1 MLRHC
6 AYIVTF
12 VPSVLRWRLA
22 ETKPGARRTEPSVAS
37 VRSSTS
43 RRWFAGSTVNTLI
56 RVITS
61 LFAEIVVI
69 VSLPSEKVEI
79 RSELRYC
86 RAPAAGWKRSA
97 SAGWTAAAN
106 GVVIDT
112 LGHCLI
118 FRVYL
123 TGVVS
128 SLSSV
133 STTKTASSFAG
144 LALLALRLM
153 GWLAPGGS
161 DQLSPAL

>member
-22 ETKPGARRTEPSVAS
+22 ETKPGARRTETSVAS

-69 VSLPSEKVEI
+69 VSLPFREVEI
-79 RSELRYC
+79 RPELRCC
-86 RAPAAGWKRSA
+86 RTPAIPADVGYGLSAPFRQGSRHADLPGPLVSIVTSRCTWSPRSRTC
-97 SAGWTAAAN
+97 GF
-106 GVVIDT
+106 G
-112 LGHCLI
+112 LGSRQRPVGDA
-118 FRVYL
+118 F
-123 TGVVS
+123 
-128 SLSSV
+128 
-133 STTKTASSFAG
+133 
-144 LALLALRLM
+144 
-153 GWLAPGGS
+153 
-161 DQLSPAL
+161 QL

>member
-22 ETKPGARRTEPSVAS
+22 ETKPGARRTETSVAS

-69 VSLPSEKVEI
+69 VSLPSERVEI
-79 RSELRYC
+79 RAYLSRRNLPPRRRIVIEFLAELI
-86 RAPAAGWKRSA
+86 RADS
-97 SAGWTAAAN
+97 
-106 GVVIDT
+106 
-112 LGHCLI
+112 
-118 FRVYL
+118 
-123 TGVVS
+123 
-128 SLSSV
+128 
-133 STTKTASSFAG
+133 
-144 LALLALRLM
+144 
-153 GWLAPGGS
+153 
-161 DQLSPAL
+161 